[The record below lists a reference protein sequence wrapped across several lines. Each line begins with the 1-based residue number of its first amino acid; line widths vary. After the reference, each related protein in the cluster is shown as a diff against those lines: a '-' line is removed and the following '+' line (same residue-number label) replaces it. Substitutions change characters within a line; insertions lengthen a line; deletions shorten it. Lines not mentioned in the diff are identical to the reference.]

1 VAGRLAIRPA
11 HSRSPLYPAPGTGP
25 VVGAVPAVRQA
36 IEVDTVFAV
45 ATALTVG
52 HRQGYGLATTLAST
66 QKRDNS
72 NVAADLLFLGG
83 AEGI

>member
-1 VAGRLAIRPA
+1 M
-11 HSRSPLYPAPGTGP
+11 
-25 VVGAVPAVRQA
+25 GAVPAVRPA

-72 NVAADLLFLGG
+72 NVAADLLFLGEVFTFG
-83 AEGI
+83 RGLGKCGPAGGLATG